1 MLGKRHILTGAG
13 ILLLG
18 AGGHFAVPDSPVG
31 SLIETLKIEEAF
43 RSKPYRDTRGVLTI
57 GYGTNI
63 QRGIT
68 PTEGEWLLRERLRK
82 TEQDLAASWPSY
94 YTLPSDVQAA
104 VLDMAYQLGVHGLM
118 EFHQMLSALI
128 REDYA
133 TAIKEAEDSAWA
145 RETPTRVGRVVK
157 VFKGYM
163 RCSGS

>member
-1 MLGKRHILTGAG
+1 MIAKHHILIGAG

-18 AGGHFAVPDSPVG
+18 AGGHLAVPNSPVG
-31 SLIETLKIEEAF
+31 SLIETLKIEESF
-43 RSKPYRDTRGVLTI
+43 RAKPYRDTRGILTI

-104 VLDMAYQLGVHGLM
+104 VLDMAYQLGVHGCDGV
-118 EFHQMLSALI
+118 S
-128 REDYA
+128 
-133 TAIKEAEDSAWA
+133 
-145 RETPTRVGRVVK
+145 
-157 VFKGYM
+157 
-163 RCSGS
+163 